1 MVQSR
6 QEIWISKSDGKLEKK
21 QKKTRSI
28 YFGDQIEAE
37 TTVDHEHKIVN
48 AVQDG
53 NGIRYSHDKDNAY
66 RTKGPTSI
74 VPVSSPKT
82 STV

>member
-1 MVQSR
+1 M
-6 QEIWISKSDGKLEKK
+6 EIRKK

-74 VPVSSPKT
+74 VPDNE
-82 STV
+82 